1 MENIVYIVSDNR
13 GSKKKSIKKDFTPL
27 HILNADLRSAFKMCL
42 GNGYFATDK
51 TPVISEKLPLAISGY
66 IIGSLKVQRCQELV
80 DDLVQDEIASI
91 IKEYR
96 YNGKTYRLT
105 LYTSEQEFGAEE
117 YISHYRTLTNQYSH
131 DFLTNFDIEV
141 IRQFSS

>member
-13 GSKKKSIKKDFTPL
+13 GSKKKSIKKDF
-27 HILNADLRSAFKMCL
+27 
-42 GNGYFATDK
+42 
-51 TPVISEKLPLAISGY
+51 
-66 IIGSLKVQRCQELV
+66 QELV
-80 DDLVQDEIASI
+80 DDLVQDEIANI

-117 YISHYRTLTNQYSH
+117 YISHYHTLTKQYCH